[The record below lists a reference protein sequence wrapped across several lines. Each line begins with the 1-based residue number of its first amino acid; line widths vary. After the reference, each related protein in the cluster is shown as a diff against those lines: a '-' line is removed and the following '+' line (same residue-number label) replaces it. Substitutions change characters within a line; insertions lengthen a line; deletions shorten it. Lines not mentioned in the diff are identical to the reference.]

1 MSLAELFSSK
11 IHKWKPRSMEIYYL
25 PNITVIEL
33 KKENTIRK
41 KSVVTQCLTFLLC
54 NEYRNKVKN
63 LLPVT
68 FKVTWDTD
76 QLTHSQPSICAGV
89 TSLSSNNYR
98 SNIYFFNFQK
108 AKLDIFM
115 HQQQFK
121 YHLYCIYIY
130 FSACTL
136 Y

>member
-1 MSLAELFSSK
+1 
-11 IHKWKPRSMEIYYL
+11 MEIYYL

-68 FKVTWDTD
+68 FKVT
-76 QLTHSQPSICAGV
+76 
-89 TSLSSNNYR
+89 
-98 SNIYFFNFQK
+98 
-108 AKLDIFM
+108 
-115 HQQQFK
+115 
-121 YHLYCIYIY
+121 
-130 FSACTL
+130 
-136 Y
+136 